1 MGHLRIGG
9 KLTGICN
16 QSAGACI
23 TKPRGAFDEVLS
35 LTLPEIASETAV
47 IPLSVDVPMR
57 RVPWAN
63 WVLIAITVVISLA
76 VPARRE
82 VVGFHDFGPKGAAE
96 FRLPLVEY
104 EYSPLVLQPHHF
116 KPYQLVT
123 SLFQHAGPLHLF
135 GN

>member
-23 TKPRGAFDEVLS
+23 TKPRGDFDEVLS

-57 RVPWAN
+57 RVPRAHLGVN
-63 WVLIAITVVISLA
+63 AITVGIN
-76 VPARRE
+76 PAGPPRPE
-82 VVGFHDFGPKGAAE
+82 GGGFHDFRAKGAP
-96 FRLPLVEY
+96 RVLP
-104 EYSPLVLQPHHF
+104 PLVL
-116 KPYQLVT
+116 
-123 SLFQHAGPLHLF
+123 SE
-135 GN
+135 